1 MEDNSKNV
9 IGIDLGTTFSAMAY
23 VDKHGTPVT
32 ISNAE
37 GELTTASVVLF
48 DEDGTVT
55 VGRRAKRTSAVHP
68 GRVMACVKREMGEEL
83 CREPVAGKQVSPV
96 HVSSLILKK
105 LRQDAERK
113 LGPLAGAVVTVPA
126 YFDDAR
132 RQATVDAGQI
142 AGLNVLA
149 VLNEPTAAAIA
160 YGFRGC
166 LQAHTKSEEQDGVI
180 GHSPESGVV
189 VVYDLGGGTF
199 DVSVIRIKD
208 DEFVV
213 IATDGDVRLGGKDW
227 DNRIIDYA
235 AELFASQYEVDPRDD
250 PHSYQELILSA
261 EEAKKD
267 LSLRQSTEFTVSYG
281 GNRLIVSLTREQF
294 DEMTCDLLFR
304 TENRLHRVIE
314 DAAVEVKDLSRIL
327 LVGGSTRMPQIKSM
341 IERVTG
347 AEPDDSLSADEVVA
361 HGAAIRAAMLAAK
374 GQHAEDS
381 ATADAETTQAAQATA
396 DSRADAC
403 LTASAG
409 DGDASPP
416 VPLDEENLIF
426 PPGVSAG
433 SDKAPLALD
442 MPQDDSAWVSFSY
455 DEDVAGALSNAIVVN
470 VTSRSLG
477 VVAQSQRTKEHKT
490 SVLIPKGSKLPAKH
504 QKVYGTVRENQ
515 NRVEVRIVEGE
526 SNNPRACTPIGKCVV
541 SPLPSGLPRGSK
553 ISVTFEYDESGRLYV
568 QAKDE
573 ASGAAAQTVII
584 RQNAMTQEQLGRAR
598 ELVDS
603 VTVS

>member
-32 ISNAE
+32 LPNAE

-55 VGRRAKRTSAVHP
+55 VGRSAKRTSAVHP
-68 GRVMACVKREMGEEL
+68 DRVVACAKREIGEEF
-83 CREPVAGKQVSPV
+83 CREAVAGRQVSPV

-105 LRQDAERK
+105 LRQDAEKK

-132 RQATVDAGQI
+132 RQATADAGQI

-166 LQAHTKSEEQDGVI
+166 LQARTKPEEQDGVI
-180 GHSPESGVV
+180 DHSPESGVV

-235 AELFASQYEVDPRDD
+235 ADMFASQYEADPRND
-250 PHSYQELILSA
+250 PHTYQELILSA

-267 LSLRQSTEFTVSYG
+267 LSMRQSTEFTVSYG

-294 DEMTCDLLFR
+294 DDMTCDLLFR
-304 TENRLHRVIE
+304 TENRLQRVIE
-314 DAAVEVKDLSRIL
+314 DAAVKVQDLSRIL
-327 LVGGSTRMPQIKSM
+327 LVGGSTRMPQIKCM

-361 HGAAIRAAMLAAK
+361 HGAAIRAAMIAAT
-374 GQHAEDS
+374 GQHAG
-381 ATADAETTQAAQATA
+381 TTQTDPATA
-396 DSRADAC
+396 DSTENAR

-409 DGDASPP
+409 DGVISPT
-416 VPLDEENLIF
+416 VPPDEEILIF
-426 PPGVSAG
+426 PPGVSPG
-433 SDKAPLALD
+433 SDKSPLALD
-442 MPQDDSAWVSFSY
+442 IPQDDSAWVSFGY
-455 DEDVAGALSNAIVVN
+455 DVDVAEVLSNAIVVN

-477 VVAQSQRTKEHKT
+477 VVVQSQRTQQVKT

-504 QKVYGTVRENQ
+504 QKTYGTVRENQ
-515 NRVEVRIVEGE
+515 NLVEVRIVEGE
-526 SNNPRACTPIGKCVV
+526 SNNPKACTPIGKCVI
-541 SPLPSGLPRGSK
+541 SPLPPGLPRGSK

-568 QAKDE
+568 QATDE
-573 ASGAAAQTVII
+573 ASGTAAQTVII
-584 RQNAMTQEQLGRAR
+584 RQNAMTPEQLGRAR
-598 ELVDS
+598 EVVDS